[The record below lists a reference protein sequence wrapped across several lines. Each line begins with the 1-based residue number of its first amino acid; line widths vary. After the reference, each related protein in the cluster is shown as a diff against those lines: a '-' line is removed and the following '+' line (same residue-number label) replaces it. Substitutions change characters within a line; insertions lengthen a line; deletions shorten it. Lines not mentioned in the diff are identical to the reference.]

1 VNDNIIQDDRHLVFI
16 VGVGRSGTTLLQC
29 KLNAH
34 PDVCFPPETHFFRFY
49 VQNGRFE
56 KIMRQKGATA
66 LLEHLNNDKYL
77 KRLKCDIDGLFE
89 RTYVNNQLPSADR
102 FYLRLLSEYSNRINK
117 RIIGDKDPRNIEYLS
132 DLHRYFPDA
141 TIIHMIRD
149 PRDVIVSRLKADWS
163 KGRIL
168 LSHVFTYKFQIQ
180 IGRQMGNKFFGDR
193 YHEVIYEQLLSEP
206 YEVLKQVCK
215 ILDISYSSKMLDF
228 ASSAK
233 EIISN
238 SEMQWKKETLGPL
251 LKENWG
257 KWKNHLTH
265 RQILLIE
272 QCCPEVFHGNL
283 YSISNIR
290 QKEGKSSLFFVK
302 IVSAILSVLCGIYGR
317 WRSLK

>member
-1 VNDNIIQDDRHLVFI
+1 M
-16 VGVGRSGTTLLQC
+16 
-29 KLNAH
+29 LNAH

-56 KIMRQKGATA
+56 NIMRQKGATA
-66 LLEHLNNDKYL
+66 LLKHLKNDKYL
-77 KRLKCDIDGLFE
+77 KRLKCDIDGLFAG
-89 RTYVNNQLPSADR
+89 TYVNNQSPSADR

-132 DLHRYFPDA
+132 DLHHYFPDA

-163 KGRIL
+163 KGRIF

-180 IGRQMGNKFFGDR
+180 IGRQMGNKLFEDR
-193 YHEVIYEQLLSEP
+193 YHEVIYEKLLSEP
-206 YEVLKQVCK
+206 SETLKQVCK
-215 ILDISYSSKMLDF
+215 ILGISYSSKMLDF
-228 ASSAK
+228 ASSAR

-238 SEMQWKKETLGPL
+238 SEMQWKKEALGPL

-257 KWKNHLTH
+257 KWKNRLTH

-290 QKEGKSSLFFVK
+290 RKEGKSSLFFVK
-302 IVSAILSVLCGIYGR
+302 IASVFLSVLCSVYRR